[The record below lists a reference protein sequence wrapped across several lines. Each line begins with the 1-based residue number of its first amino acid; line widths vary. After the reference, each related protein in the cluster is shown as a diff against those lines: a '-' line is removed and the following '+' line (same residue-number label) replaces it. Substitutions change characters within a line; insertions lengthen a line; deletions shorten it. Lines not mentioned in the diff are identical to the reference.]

1 MAEKV
6 NQQVYPSA
14 PTNKQPSRDEESATS
29 LSVQELRKK
38 KRIKLGIYIAVF
50 VVFQVIVIT
59 AFSLTVM
66 RVKTPKVRLGTVKL
80 QDVKTGNQT
89 SPSFDI
95 SFTTQVRIKNTNFGP
110 YKYESTNVTFTYQGV
125 TVGQVSIPK
134 GKAGF
139 RSTKKVT
146 VTVSVNSNALPIS
159 TTSTSLKSELG
170 AEVLTLKSHAKL
182 SGKVELMFVMKKK
195 KAAEMNC
202 TMPIALLTKAVQ
214 LNCD

>member
-14 PTNKQPSRDEESATS
+14 PTKKQPSRDEESATS
-29 LSVQELRKK
+29 LSDQELRKK

-66 RVKTPKVRLGTVKL
+66 RL

-170 AEVLTLKSHAKL
+170 VEVLTLKSHAKL